1 MAPPATSARAFVSRN
16 REIFLPPRD
25 WKRLISKQ
33 GKLAG
38 GPMISAAR
46 RRGGSQDIIVVFTT
60 FSRMRRR
67 FRVIRPAVF
76 GSLPSRP
83 EDLARWMEVMRRG
96 DRHHSPLGYGAWPRH
111 LIHSIINHEY
121 TAMRSCCPTVAG
133 PSGIPRNEETT
144 ASTPEPRQILEC

>member
-1 MAPPATSARAFVSRN
+1 MS
-16 REIFLPPRD
+16 
-25 WKRLISKQ
+25 
-33 GKLAG
+33 
-38 GPMISAAR
+38 
-46 RRGGSQDIIVVFTT
+46 VFTT

-67 FRVIRPAVF
+67 FRVISPAVF

-83 EDLARWMEVMRRG
+83 EDLARWMEVMRRE

-144 ASTPEPRQILEC
+144 ASTPEPGQILECWNPRGAHLYDIFPAGGGVVLEGAPRVLGYSWDSMGSSRPYCGREEHGRD